1 MIQNSHKDT
10 KKQVDSAQEKPPIG
24 GWNAAIFIF
33 FVEVAE
39 RFAFFGLAANLI
51 TYLTNELHQP
61 ISTAAKN
68 VNTWAGVS
76 YIVPLFAAFVA
87 DSLFGRFNTIL
98 LASVIY
104 VMGMILLTLSVS
116 VVPLDY
122 RKAIFFV
129 ALYIIAVGEGGHKP
143 CVQTFA
149 ADQFEEDSLEDKKV
163 KSSFFNW
170 WFWGIVAGQ
179 CSAILVAIY
188 VEDNVGWTAG
198 IGMLAVAMAVALIT
212 FLLGIKRYRKQGP
225 LGSPLT
231 TVAQVLVAAMR
242 KWRMKQ
248 KFDNCSVYHGDGLL
262 APGQPKTQTLAHTN
276 QLRCLDKAMIIDNL
290 DAMRTIRDPWRLCS
304 LHQVEE
310 VKLVLRL
317 FPIWLSCLMF
327 AIVISQM
334 NTFFVKQGS
343 TLQRS
348 ITPHFIIPP
357 ASLQALVGL
366 TILLNMPIYDR
377 VFVPI
382 ARKFTGHPS
391 GITVLQR
398 IGIGLFLSI
407 FIMIVSALVE
417 AKRINV
423 VKEYNLLDQPKS
435 IVPMR
440 VWWLL
445 PQYIITGLVEIFTYV
460 GLQELFYAQ
469 MPEAMRS
476 LGAAVYLSVTGIGN
490 FISSAIISMVQ
501 AISSRYGEEWLG
513 ENINRAHLDYF
524 YWVLA
529 GLSALNLCI
538 YVWIATRFVYKKV
551 EDDDVPG
558 EKESRAINGYVDGE
572 II

>member
-1 MIQNSHKDT
+1 M
-10 KKQVDSAQEKPPIG
+10 
-24 GWNAAIFIF
+24 F
-33 FVEVAE
+33 
-39 RFAFFGLAANLI
+39 LI
-51 TYLTNELHQP
+51 SSSLLREDLSYKLVTN
-61 ISTAAKN
+61 
-68 VNTWAGVS
+68 
-76 YIVPLFAAFVA
+76 
-87 DSLFGRFNTIL
+87 
-98 LASVIY
+98 
-104 VMGMILLTLSVS
+104 
-116 VVPLDY
+116 
-122 RKAIFFV
+122 
-129 ALYIIAVGEGGHKP
+129 
-143 CVQTFA
+143 C
-149 ADQFEEDSLEDKKV
+149 
-163 KSSFFNW
+163 
-170 WFWGIVAGQ
+170 
-179 CSAILVAIY
+179 
-188 VEDNVGWTAG
+188 
-198 IGMLAVAMAVALIT
+198 
-212 FLLGIKRYRKQGP
+212 
-225 LGSPLT
+225 
-231 TVAQVLVAAMR
+231 
-242 KWRMKQ
+242 
-248 KFDNCSVYHGDGLL
+248 
-262 APGQPKTQTLAHTN
+262 
-276 QLRCLDKAMIIDNL
+276 RCLDKAMVIDNI

-398 IGIGLFLSI
+398 IGTGLFLSI
-407 FIMIVSALVE
+407 FIMIVSAVVE

-423 VKEYNLLDQPKS
+423 VREYNLLDHPKS
-435 IVPMR
+435 IVPMK

-513 ENINRAHLDYF
+513 DNINRAHLDYF

-538 YVWIATRFVYKKV
+538 YVCIAMRFVYKKV
-551 EDDDVPG
+551 EEDDVPG
-558 EKESRAINGYVDGE
+558 EKESAAINGYIDGE

>member
-1 MIQNSHKDT
+1 MIHNSHKDT
-10 KKQVDSAQEKPPIG
+10 KKQVDSAQQKPPIG

-104 VMGMILLTLSVS
+104 LVGMILLTLSVS

-198 IGMLAVAMAVALIT
+198 IGMLAIAMAVALIT

-231 TVAQVLVAAMR
+231 TVAQVLVAAVR
-242 KWRMKQ
+242 KWRVKQ
-248 KFDNCSVYHGDGLL
+248 KFDNCSVYRGDGLL

-398 IGIGLFLSI
+398 IGTGLFLSI

-423 VKEYNLLDQPKS
+423 VKEYNLLDHPKS
-435 IVPMR
+435 IVPMK

-445 PQYIITGLVEIFTYV
+445 PQYIVTGLVEIFTYV

-513 ENINRAHLDYF
+513 DNINRAHLDYF

-538 YVWIATRFVYKKV
+538 YVWIAMRFVYKKAE
-551 EDDDVPG
+551 EDDVFG
-558 EKESRAINGYVDGE
+558 EKESGAINGYVDRE

>member
-1 MIQNSHKDT
+1 MLLYQIPFLYTNPELITVVKALVMIHNSHKDT
-10 KKQVDSAQEKPPIG
+10 KKQVDSAQQKPPIG

-104 VMGMILLTLSVS
+104 LVGMILLTLSVS

-198 IGMLAVAMAVALIT
+198 IGMLAIAMAVALIT
-212 FLLGIKRYRKQGP
+212 LLLGIKRYRKQGP

-231 TVAQVLVAAMR
+231 TVAQVLVAAVR
-242 KWRMKQ
+242 KWRVKD

-262 APGQPKTQTLAHTN
+262 APDQPKTQTLAHTN
-276 QLRCLDKAMIIDNL
+276 QLRCLDKAMVIDNI
-290 DAMRTIRDPWRLCS
+290 DSMRTIRDPWRLCS

-334 NTFFVKQGS
+334 NTFFVKQE
-343 TLQRS
+343 
-348 ITPHFIIPP
+348 
-357 ASLQALVGL
+357 
-366 TILLNMPIYDR
+366 N
-377 VFVPI
+377 
-382 ARKFTGHPS
+382 
-391 GITVLQR
+391 
-398 IGIGLFLSI
+398 
-407 FIMIVSALVE
+407 
-417 AKRINV
+417 
-423 VKEYNLLDQPKS
+423 
-435 IVPMR
+435 
-440 VWWLL
+440 
-445 PQYIITGLVEIFTYV
+445 
-460 GLQELFYAQ
+460 
-469 MPEAMRS
+469 
-476 LGAAVYLSVTGIGN
+476 
-490 FISSAIISMVQ
+490 
-501 AISSRYGEEWLG
+501 SRDT
-513 ENINRAHLDYF
+513 HL
-524 YWVLA
+524 A
-529 GLSALNLCI
+529 
-538 YVWIATRFVYKKV
+538 
-551 EDDDVPG
+551 
-558 EKESRAINGYVDGE
+558 
-572 II
+572 

>member
-10 KKQVDSAQEKPPIG
+10 KKQVDSAQQKPPIG

-198 IGMLAVAMAVALIT
+198 IGMLAIAMAVALIT

-231 TVAQVLVAAMR
+231 TVAQVLVAAVR

-558 EKESRAINGYVDGE
+558 EKESSAINGYVDGE

>member
-1 MIQNSHKDT
+1 MIHNSHKDT
-10 KKQVDSAQEKPPIG
+10 KKQIDSAQQKPPIG

-104 VMGMILLTLSVS
+104 LVGMILLTLSVS

-198 IGMLAVAMAVALIT
+198 IGMLAIAMAVALIT
-212 FLLGIKRYRKQGP
+212 FVLGIKRYRKQGP

-231 TVAQVLVAAMR
+231 TVAQVLVAAVR
-242 KWRMKQ
+242 KWHVKD

-276 QLRCLDKAMIIDNL
+276 QLRCLDKAMVIDNI

-398 IGIGLFLSI
+398 IGTGLFLSI
-407 FIMIVSALVE
+407 FIMIVSAVVE

-423 VKEYNLLDQPKS
+423 VREYNLLDHPKS
-435 IVPMR
+435 IVPMK

-513 ENINRAHLDYF
+513 DNINRAHLDYF

-538 YVWIATRFVYKKV
+538 YVCIAMRFVYKKV
-551 EDDDVPG
+551 EEDDVPG
-558 EKESRAINGYVDGE
+558 EKESAAINGYMDGE

>member
-198 IGMLAVAMAVALIT
+198 IGMLAIAMAVALIT

-231 TVAQVLVAAMR
+231 TVAQVLVAAVR

-377 VFVPI
+377 VFVPM

-423 VKEYNLLDQPKS
+423 VKEYNLSDQPKS

-558 EKESRAINGYVDGE
+558 EKESSAINGYVDGE

>member
-558 EKESRAINGYVDGE
+558 EKESRAIN
-572 II
+572 

>member
-1 MIQNSHKDT
+1 MIHNSHKDT
-10 KKQVDSAQEKPPIG
+10 KKQVDSAQQKPLIG

-104 VMGMILLTLSVS
+104 LVGMILLTLSVS

-198 IGMLAVAMAVALIT
+198 IGMLAIAMAVALIT

-225 LGSPLT
+225 IGSPLT
-231 TVAQVLVAAMR
+231 TVAQVLVAAVR
-242 KWRMKQ
+242 KWRVKQ
-248 KFDNCSVYHGDGLL
+248 KFDNCSVCHGDGLL

-290 DAMRTIRDPWRLCS
+290 DAIRTIRDPWRLCS

-398 IGIGLFLSI
+398 IGTGLFLSI

-423 VKEYNLLDQPKS
+423 VKEYNLLDYPKS
-435 IVPMR
+435 IVPMK

-513 ENINRAHLDYF
+513 DNINRAHLDYF

-538 YVWIATRFVYKKV
+538 YVCIAMRFVYKKV
-551 EDDDVPG
+551 EEDDVPG
-558 EKESRAINGYVDGE
+558 EKESGAINGYVDGE